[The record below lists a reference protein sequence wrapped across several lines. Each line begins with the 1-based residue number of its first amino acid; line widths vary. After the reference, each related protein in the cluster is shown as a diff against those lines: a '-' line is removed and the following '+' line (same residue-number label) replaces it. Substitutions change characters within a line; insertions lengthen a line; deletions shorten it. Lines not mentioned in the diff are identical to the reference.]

1 MPGCGCEATAD
12 ELIAVRNGER
22 RRTLWIVLAI
32 NVVMFHAEL
41 LAGVLAQSQALIAD
55 SADNLGDAL
64 VYAMSLFVLGRG
76 IRWRAGAAFV
86 KGLVQFAFAVA
97 VIASILLSLL
107 GEPRPVGPVMMAV
120 AACAL
125 VGNLACF
132 ALLMKHRRDDVN
144 MNSVWLCSRND
155 VIGNVGVIAGG
166 ALVMLLESRWPDV
179 AVASLVAAVFLHTSF
194 VVLRDAMRAWR
205 QEPAPA

>member
-64 VYAMSLFVLGRG
+64 VYAMSLFVVGRG
-76 IRWRAGAAFV
+76 IRWRAGAAFA

-97 VIASILLSLL
+97 VIASIFLSLL
-107 GEPRPVGPVMMAV
+107 GDPRPVGPVMMAV

-132 ALLMKHRRDDVN
+132 GLLMKHRRDDVN

-179 AVASLVAAVFLHTSF
+179 AVASLVAAVFLHTSY
-194 VVLRDAMRAWR
+194 VVLRDATRAWH
-205 QEPAPA
+205 QEPARA